1 MDRIKR
7 LSYEV
12 LDGHKSKFG
21 EDFVDN
27 KKALNE
33 ISIIRSKGLKNKMAG
48 YITKFVK
55 KEIREEKAKQSRI
68 ESSKSEQQ
76 MEDQTDTVIT
86 EPAIIE
92 GEAPETVTET
102 ASVEEAPETVTETAS
117 VEEAPETVTE
127 TASVEEAPETVTET
141 ASVEEAP

>member
-1 MDRIKR
+1 VDRIKR

-33 ISIIRSKGLKNKMAG
+33 ISIIRSKGLKNKIAG
-48 YITKFVK
+48 YITKFIK

-76 MEDQTDTVIT
+76 MEDQTDTVIV
-86 EPAIIE
+86 ESAIIE
-92 GEAPETVTET
+92 EETPETVTET
-102 ASVEEAPETVTETAS
+102 ASVEETPEEKTE
-117 VEEAPETVTE
+117 
-127 TASVEEAPETVTET
+127 
-141 ASVEEAP
+141 

>member
-48 YITKFVK
+48 YITKFIK

-76 MEDQTDTVIT
+76 MEDQTDTVIV

-92 GEAPETVTET
+92 EETPETVTET
-102 ASVEEAPETVTETAS
+102 ASVEETPETVTETAS
-117 VEEAPETVTE
+117 VEETPEEKTE
-127 TASVEEAPETVTET
+127 
-141 ASVEEAP
+141 